1 MTDHKSIFF
10 HVNHR
15 DLLGKSSKKLHFQGK
30 LPGNVYGL
38 HTNSENIELSS
49 QEFNKIYKKG
59 EELGLVY
66 LKSEIHTQDVPVL
79 ISHVD
84 FDPVTNQATHVSFR
98 RVSLAEKVTVEV
110 PVETVGE
117 ADIIDANVVQVLSV
131 VEIEALPTDIP
142 EKIEV
147 DVSVLTAVGQSILL
161 QDIVPVGAKFSLTA
175 SEEELQSPVVIVQEV
190 KEEVEPEPVVEPEA
204 GAEGEGTTGEGEG
217 ATEGESEGQKPDG
230 DKKPE
235 SDKKEE

>member
-30 LPGNVYGL
+30 LPANVYGL
-38 HTNSENIELSS
+38 HIDSENIELSS

-59 EELGLVY
+59 DELGLVY
-66 LKSEIHTQDVPVL
+66 LKSDIHTQDVPAL

-84 FDPVTNQATHVSFR
+84 FNPVTGEAVHVSFR
-98 RVSLAEKVTVEV
+98 RVNLTEKVTVEV
-110 PVETVGE
+110 PIETVGE
-117 ADIIDANVVQVLSV
+117 ADIIDANVVQVLSA

-147 DVSVLTAVGQSILL
+147 DVSTLTAIGQSILL
-161 QDIVPVGAKFSLTA
+161 QDIVPAGAKYTLTS
-175 SEEELQSPVVIVQEV
+175 SEEELMGPVVIVQEV

-204 GAEGEGTTGEGEG
+204 GAEGEG
-217 ATEGESEGQKPDG
+217 ATEGEGKTEGEAEEKQPDG

-235 SDKKEE
+235 ADKKEE